1 MTNEVV
7 VAGATVGEQISSG
20 IGQQA
25 EAQREVVQRVME
37 WLATNGIS
45 FAFDILSALLILF
58 FGWIATKI
66 IVALVGRAVERG
78 RAKNT
83 LLAGFVRN
91 VVSKTCWAILLVVVL
106 GKLGVNVGPIV
117 AGLGV
122 TGFILGFAFQES
134 LGNLA
139 SGLMIA
145 INEPF
150 KIGDYVIVAGNEG
163 SVMKVDMMATELATA
178 DNKKVIIPNKSA
190 WGGPIVNF
198 SALGRRR
205 VDIQVAISYA
215 SDVAKAITVA
225 LEALKGVPGVIAT
238 PEPSVAV
245 ASLDNGRV
253 TLNVRPWSEGA
264 DYWTVFN
271 AAQIAVKD
279 ALARNGVAAAIP
291 QIAVRQA
298 AS

>member
-1 MTNEVV
+1 MTNDVLC
-7 VAGATVGEQISSG
+7 ASVGERICSEF
-20 IGQQA
+20 GQQA
-25 EAQREVVQRVME
+25 EEQRVLVQRIVE
-37 WLATNGIS
+37 WLVQNGLS
-45 FAFDILSALLILF
+45 YLFDIVGALVILLI
-58 FGWIATKI
+58 GWIATKI
-66 IVALVGRAVERG
+66 IVALVGRAVEHR
-78 RAKNT
+78 RAENT

-91 VVSKTCWAILLVVVL
+91 VTSKMCWAILVVIIL
-106 GKLGVNVGPIV
+106 GKLGVNVAPII

-205 VDIQVAISYA
+205 VDLSIALAYS
-215 SDVAKAITVA
+215 SDVAKAINVA
-225 LEALKGVPGVIAT
+225 LDALKAVPGVLTDPA
-238 PEPSVAV
+238 PAVFVA
-245 ASLDNGRV
+245 ALDNCRV
-253 TLNVRPWSEGA
+253 TLNVRPWVEGA
-264 DYWTVFN
+264 NYWDVFN
-271 AAQIAVKD
+271 TAQIAVKV
-279 ALARNGVAAAIP
+279 ALEKNGIAAPIP
-291 QIAVRQA
+291 QMNVH
-298 AS
+298 SV

>member
-1 MTNEVV
+1 MTNDVLC
-7 VAGATVGEQISSG
+7 ASVGERICSEF
-20 IGQQA
+20 GQQA
-25 EAQREVVQRVME
+25 EEHRVLVQRIVE
-37 WLATNGIS
+37 WLVQNGLS
-45 FAFDILSALLILF
+45 YLFDIIGALVILLV
-58 FGWIATKI
+58 GWIATKI
-66 IVALVGRAVERG
+66 IVALVGRAVEHR
-78 RAKNT
+78 RAENT

-91 VVSKTCWAILLVVVL
+91 VTSKMCWAILVVIIL
-106 GKLGVNVGPIV
+106 GKLGVNVAPII

-205 VDIQVAISYA
+205 VDLNIALAYS
-215 SDVAKAITVA
+215 SDVAKAINVA
-225 LEALKGVPGVIAT
+225 LDALKAVPGVLTDPA
-238 PEPSVAV
+238 PAVFVA
-245 ASLDNGRV
+245 ALDNCRV
-253 TLNVRPWSEGA
+253 TLNVRPWVEGA
-264 DYWTVFN
+264 NYWDVFN
-271 AAQIAVKD
+271 TAQIAVKV
-279 ALARNGVAAAIP
+279 ALEKNGIAAPIP
-291 QIAVRQA
+291 QMNVH
-298 AS
+298 SV